1 MLKRESNQNW
11 MKARVCHSLPGRLRL
26 TATGLRFLPDNGR
39 ALAEALA
46 RFGGMRRV
54 RVNTVVESVLLE
66 YDPER
71 LDAQAAQEHAE
82 MALARFAMDAMRA
95 RHGASTS
102 EDAEAGMSTRQ
113 LARRLAVN
121 AGALLLGNTALRGAP
136 WSGRLGKFTSVQ
148 ALISLGL
155 SWPMAKGAARGL
167 RRELRPN
174 ADFLTVTS
182 IVASLLLGNANS
194 ALMIQIGR
202 AHV

>member
-1 MLKRESNQNW
+1 MDEGPGVSQP
-11 MKARVCHSLPGRLRL
+11 AGRLRL

-121 AGALLLGNTALRGAP
+121 AGALLWAIR
-136 WSGRLGKFTSVQ
+136 RC
-148 ALISLGL
+148 
-155 SWPMAKGAARGL
+155 AARRGRGGL
-167 RRELRPN
+167 ASSPACRR
-174 ADFLTVTS
+174 
-182 IVASLLLGNANS
+182 
-194 ALMIQIGR
+194 
-202 AHV
+202 

>member
-1 MLKRESNQNW
+1 
-11 MKARVCHSLPGRLRL
+11 
-26 TATGLRFLPDNGR
+26 
-39 ALAEALA
+39 
-46 RFGGMRRV
+46 MRRV

-167 RRELRPN
+167 RRELRPPTPT
-174 ADFLTVTS
+174 FS
-182 IVASLLLGNANS
+182 
-194 ALMIQIGR
+194 R
-202 AHV
+202 

>member
-71 LDAQAAQEHAE
+71 LDAQPRRNTRKWHSP
-82 MALARFAMDAMRA
+82 ALPWTPCAPATALPRA
-95 RHGASTS
+95 RTRRRACPPASS
-102 EDAEAGMSTRQ
+102 PAAWRSTQERCCWAIRRCA
-113 LARRLAVN
+113 ARRGRGGLASSP
-121 AGALLLGNTALRGAP
+121 AC
-136 WSGRLGKFTSVQ
+136 
-148 ALISLGL
+148 
-155 SWPMAKGAARGL
+155 
-167 RRELRPN
+167 RR
-174 ADFLTVTS
+174 
-182 IVASLLLGNANS
+182 
-194 ALMIQIGR
+194 
-202 AHV
+202 